1 MRLIRVPLSLAI
13 LTTAMLLPTRASA
26 QHYVQTNLVSDVA
39 GAQVVDPNLRNGWG
53 LTHGAT
59 TPWWVSANHTGTSTV
74 YDTSTSPPTVKPTVV
89 TIPAA
94 SPGDQGSPTGIVYNG
109 SPTDFLI
116 EPGKAA
122 VFIWVTEDGTVSG
135 WNPAVNATKAIIKV
149 NNSQKPAPG
158 DGAIYKGA
166 TIAEIEGHKYLLA
179 ADFHHSRIDI
189 FDTTFRLVQPPAGFF
204 VDSQIPT
211 GYGPFNVQG
220 IGPNVYVAYA
230 KQDSD
235 REDEVAGPGLGF
247 VDVFTPSGQLLQR
260 LQRGNWLNAPW
271 GMTLAPAF
279 FGEFSHAL
287 LVGNFGSGTIAAYN
301 SVTGRFIGNML
312 TPSGATLA
320 IDGLWG
326 IAFGNGGASGPANS
340 LFFAAGPNDENDGL
354 FGALTPVASELN
366 EDDEQ

>member
-135 WNPAVNATKAIIKV
+135 WNPAVNA
-149 NNSQKPAPG
+149 
-158 DGAIYKGA
+158 
-166 TIAEIEGHKYLLA
+166 
-179 ADFHHSRIDI
+179 
-189 FDTTFRLVQPPAGFF
+189 
-204 VDSQIPT
+204 
-211 GYGPFNVQG
+211 
-220 IGPNVYVAYA
+220 
-230 KQDSD
+230 
-235 REDEVAGPGLGF
+235 
-247 VDVFTPSGQLLQR
+247 
-260 LQRGNWLNAPW
+260 
-271 GMTLAPAF
+271 
-279 FGEFSHAL
+279 
-287 LVGNFGSGTIAAYN
+287 
-301 SVTGRFIGNML
+301 
-312 TPSGATLA
+312 
-320 IDGLWG
+320 
-326 IAFGNGGASGPANS
+326 
-340 LFFAAGPNDENDGL
+340 
-354 FGALTPVASELN
+354 
-366 EDDEQ
+366 